1 MSARPFKLLAAALL
15 GGALLGGGGVAAQ
28 ELATGV
34 LAEGPVEILTID
46 QERLY
51 TGSKFGQKIL
61 AEIDA
66 QVRTLQT
73 ENRTIESDLETEEK
87 ALTEKRPTLSAEEFR
102 KQANEFDAK
111 VKQIRSARD
120 AKERDIGL
128 QRDLAQKKFFN
139 AAVPILAAIMRER
152 GASAIVDRKAV
163 LLSFERI
170 DITEIAIA
178 RVDAQLAN
186 DSGTTT
192 PDASAPGAQDPATA
206 TGAAPTGAGAAP
218 SVGGAA
224 TEGAATGSTDAGAT
238 GSGSAP

>member
-1 MSARPFKLLAAALL
+1 MSARPFSLLAAALL
-15 GGALLGGGGVAAQ
+15 GGALLGGGEAAAQ

-51 TGSKFGQKIL
+51 TGSKFGQNIL

-66 QVRTLQT
+66 QLRTLQT
-73 ENRTIESDLETEEK
+73 ENRTIEADLEAEEK
-87 ALTEKRPTLSAEEFR
+87 ALTDQRPTLAPEEFR
-102 KQANEFDAK
+102 KRANDFDAK

-139 AAVPILAAIMRER
+139 AAVPILAEIMRER

-170 DITEIAIA
+170 DITEFAIA
-178 RVDAQLAN
+178 RIDAQLAN
-186 DSGTTT
+186 DSGTI
-192 PDASAPGAQDPATA
+192 PPNAPAAGSQEPVPAPEA
-206 TGAAPTGAGAAP
+206 DLPAIAPPPAD
-218 SVGGAA
+218 GGAA
-224 TEGAATGSTDAGAT
+224 TDGTGAGSPGGAT
-238 GSGSAP
+238 SGSGSTP